1 MLDPYEV
8 IEFRGH
14 KFDRLTH
21 AAILDVEHDLGR
33 ELNITQGSYTPG
45 FEKSGGTHDGGG
57 SGDSMPPTIE
67 EARREERALRRRGFM
82 AYVRPRLVRADGSV
96 VWNLHVHWG
105 LMGNRKASPS
115 LRAQFVEY
123 LRGGDGLVGS
133 APDTGPREFVDVRY
147 RWRHGEARIS
157 RARRRLDAV
166 LNDLAA
172 YNPATGTGV
181 RGYGVG
187 AARKLARKARA
198 ELPRIPTD
206 AQEK

>member
-1 MLDPYEV
+1 MPNPYDI

-14 KFDRLTH
+14 QFDRLTV
-21 AAILDVEHDLGR
+21 AAILDVEADLGR

-57 SGDSMPPTIE
+57 AGDSMPATLE

-82 AYVRPRLVRADGSV
+82 AYVRPKLVRASGEL

-123 LRGGDGLVGS
+123 AQGGDGLVGS
-133 APDTGPREFVDVRY
+133 GLDIGPREFVDVRY
-147 RWRHGEARIS
+147 RWRRGEARIT
-157 RARRRLDAV
+157 RARQRLDAV

-172 YNPATGTGV
+172 YNLTTGTGV
-181 RGYGVG
+181 RGYAVG
-187 AARKLARKARA
+187 AARKAARKARA
-198 ELPRIPTD
+198 ELPHIP
-206 AQEK
+206 A